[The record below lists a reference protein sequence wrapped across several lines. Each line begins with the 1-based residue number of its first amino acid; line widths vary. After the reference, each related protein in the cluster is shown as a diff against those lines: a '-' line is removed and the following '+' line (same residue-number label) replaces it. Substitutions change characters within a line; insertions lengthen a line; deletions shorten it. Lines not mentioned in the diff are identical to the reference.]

1 MASRELDMTRYGR
14 KAQFDYFRSLAYPYL
29 GVTVQVDITDFLSAL
44 KAKNAPF
51 FLSFCRA
58 ATRAANAVPAFR
70 QRIRGEGIAEYDRC
84 PGSVTLATPDGNY
97 CYCTLPDDEPFELW
111 LPAAEAARDRA
122 LREASVEDGED
133 GESLLFLSS
142 VPWLHYH
149 DLTQPVPQPADS
161 NPRITWGKYAEE
173 GGRMLL
179 PVTVLINHA
188 LMDARQI
195 ADFFAALEEELKTL

>member
-1 MASRELDMTRYGR
+1 MAIKELDMARYGR

-29 GVTVQVDITDFLSAL
+29 GLTVRVDITDFLAAL
-44 KAKNAPF
+44 KAKRAPF

-70 QRIRGEGIAEYDRC
+70 QRIRGGGIVEYDRC
-84 PGSVTLATPDGNY
+84 PGSVTLALPDGNY
-97 CYCTLPDDEPFELW
+97 CYCTLPDEEPFEAW

-122 LREASVEDGED
+122 LDAASVEDGAD

-142 VPWLHYH
+142 VPWLHYS

-179 PVTVLINHA
+179 PVTVLVNHA

-195 ADFFAALEEELKTL
+195 ADFFAALEREIESV

>member
-1 MASRELDMTRYGR
+1 MAIKELDMARYGR

-29 GVTVQVDITDFLSAL
+29 GLTVRVDITDFLAAL
-44 KAKNAPF
+44 KAKRAPF

-70 QRIRGEGIAEYDRC
+70 QRIRGGGIVEYDWC
-84 PGSVTLATPDGNY
+84 PGSVTLALPDGNY
-97 CYCTLPDDEPFELW
+97 CYCTLPDEEPFEAW

-122 LREASVEDGED
+122 LDAASVEDGAD

-142 VPWLHYH
+142 VPWLHYS

-179 PVTVLINHA
+179 PVTVLVNHA

-195 ADFFAALEEELKTL
+195 ADFFAALERELGGI